1 MFILD
6 AKVLLFLQVVV
17 VVGLPLILWGPF
29 GLGRILP
36 LPIIQIFAGIALGPS
51 IFGALM
57 PSTFGTIF
65 GKDVVYGV
73 ETLANVALVL
83 FVFLAGCEADRNI
96 LRKSASMVV
105 RIGVTG
111 VVLPWALGIAMAMLF
126 LVQDPAPGV
135 LGRLGD
141 PYLFAIAFGLCL
153 SVTALPVLAVVLREL
168 GFNQKPLGTIA
179 LAVGAVD
186 DALLWL
192 ALAILLPF
200 TSGTGNFAL
209 ACGTAIASG
218 LATVAVLCFVVTPF
232 LQRLI
237 AKDVQERI
245 LLSAAILVLFAAA
258 AFNQSAGLHAAIGAF
273 LTGLLLPDAIREKC
287 EDRLDTP
294 VTLLLLPFLFL
305 STGLKTDF
313 SFADPTVWTVVAVA
327 LSVCLAGK
335 FVGDGLAA
343 FASGQ
348 SVGFSVTLATV
359 LQCKGLMEIVIVTIL
374 YQKGVIGIAT
384 FSGLVIVALLTTALT
399 VPMARLAR
407 RVFGE
412 EALVAREK
420 PEVSVSAPAATPAK
434 PSAAPYPVLDFGSS
448 IGAVPI
454 TARAAVIGRHSKD
467 DVRIDDVR
475 VSRHH
480 ARLSLT
486 DAGWRLDNQT
496 AIRSEPNPILVNG
509 IETEHALLKS
519 GDVISLGGLI
529 FTFWAPSAQ
538 PA

>member
-17 VVGLPLILWGPF
+17 VVGLPLILWGPLR
-29 GLGRILP
+29 LGRMLP

-57 PSTFGTIF
+57 PSAFGTIF
-65 GKDVVYGV
+65 GKDVVAGV

-83 FVFLAGCEADRNI
+83 FVFLAGCEADRSI

-111 VVLPWALGIAMAMLF
+111 VTVPWVLGIAMALLF
-126 LVQDPAPGV
+126 LVQSPAPGV
-135 LGRLGD
+135 IGSLGD

-186 DALLWL
+186 DALLWV

-209 ACGTAIASG
+209 ACGIAIAG
-218 LATVAVLCFVVTPF
+218 GIGTVVILCYVVTPI
-232 LQRLI
+232 LQHLI
-237 AKDVQERI
+237 DRQVQERI
-245 LLSAAILVLFAAA
+245 LLSSAILVLFAAA
-258 AFNQSAGLHAAIGAF
+258 AFNQSTGLHAAIGAF
-273 LTGLLLPDAIREKC
+273 LTGLLLPDEIREKC

-313 SFADPTVWTVVAVA
+313 SFADPTVWTVVAIA

-343 FASGQ
+343 YSSGQ

-407 RVFGE
+407 RVFGD
-412 EALVAREK
+412 EALIASEK
-420 PEVSVSAPAATPAK
+420 SAVSVSAPEAASAK
-434 PSAAPYPVLDFGSS
+434 AASMDHPVLDFGST
-448 IGAVPI
+448 IGEVPI
-454 TARAAVIGRHSKD
+454 TTREVVIGRHSMD

-480 ARLSLT
+480 ARLHLT
-486 DAGWRLDNQT
+486 EAGWRLDNQT
-496 AIRSEPNPILVNG
+496 AVRSEPNPILVNG
-509 IETEHALLKS
+509 TQTEHAILKS

-529 FTFWAPSAQ
+529 FTFSAPSKQ